1 MTGSPT
7 LTNEGKVGR
16 RRRLFF
22 LVELCL
28 LLIKIHS
35 YVLHFLPRMLILHI
49 FLYSSPSIGG
59 SRGQKCCQIIG

>member
-16 RRRLFF
+16 RRRSIFFGGALFIVGKNPF
-22 LVELCL
+22 VC
-28 LLIKIHS
+28 ITFSPTDVNIAH
-35 YVLHFLPRMLILHI
+35 